1 MTADYYRYL
10 VEFAPEQSNKDNA
23 AKHYEAAMEIAQAE
37 LLPTHPIRLG
47 MCYHSFICC
56 GSYLHIFQLT
66 RFFFCLRFD
75 IK

>member
-23 AKHYEAAMEIAQAE
+23 AKHYEAAMDIAQAE

-47 MCYHSFICC
+47 MLLYIS
-56 GSYLHIFQLT
+56 LLDRRLDTFQLS
-66 RFFFCLRFD
+66 
-75 IK
+75 